1 MQTLRSRLQGNVKI
15 RSNEFK
21 NKIKVYFCLPYMP
34 VVSFSVPHCVTSSD
48 FVQDICGVDVKILF
62 NYMTS
67 K

>member
-1 MQTLRSRLQGNVKI
+1 
-15 RSNEFK
+15 
-21 NKIKVYFCLPYMP
+21 MP